1 MSLRKN
7 TIWNLIGSGSPLL
20 AAAVCIPY
28 TLKQLGAEGFGVLT
42 LIWALIGYF
51 NFFDFGAGRA
61 LTYEVSRL
69 QTAML
74 EALPE
79 ARRQAIHNILKAGL
93 ILTAV
98 TGILGFLLIMGFAYP
113 LAHDWLKITPA
124 WQHDTKLALQ
134 ITALGVIPATLTSGM
149 RGALEGLGQF
159 KESNINK
166 IFLGFCMFILPAL
179 SIMLHGSS
187 LWKIT
192 IYLVLARL
200 VTVAYGC
207 FQLKHYLFV
216 RDKLSAQLSSL
227 GSTTQDLGGIKLQ
240 IRQLVSYGFWVTI
253 TGIVSPLMVYGDR
266 FFVSALVGADKLSE
280 YAIPQEGLMR
290 LLMIPIA
297 ICGALMPVFATIAKR
312 VDLQLSYSSNLR
324 RMAKI
329 MAGLCLFTLV
339 ATYPGFAWWISP
351 EFAQKAFPITVVL
364 VFGTFINGIAVVPYT
379 LLHATGNTKTTA
391 LFHVFELFFYMA
403 LLVLLTKQFGL
414 IGAAFA
420 WVCRVSVDWLLLHFA
435 AQRLFKQ
442 NETTLQDQEYAS

>member
-1 MSLRKN
+1 MSLKRN

-20 AAAVCIPY
+20 AAAFCIPY
-28 TLKQLGAEGFGVLT
+28 TLRELGAEGFGVLT

-69 QTAML
+69 QSSMQ
-74 EALPE
+74 EANAE
-79 ARRQAIHNILKAGL
+79 QRRYAIHHILNAGL
-93 ILTAV
+93 LLTAV
-98 TGILGFLLIMGFAYP
+98 TGVLGFLLIMGFAYP
-113 LAHDWLKITPA
+113 LAHDWLKITST
-124 WQHDTKLALQ
+124 WQHETKLALQ

-166 IFLGFCMFILPAL
+166 IFLGFSMFILPAL
-179 SIMLHGSS
+179 SIMLHGNS

-192 IYLVLARL
+192 VYLVAARL
-200 VTVAYGC
+200 ITVLYGA
-207 FQLKHYLFV
+207 FQLKHYLFIRHQIV
-216 RDKLSAQLSSL
+216 EIKQNL
-227 GSTTQDLGGIKLQ
+227 GSIKLQ
-240 IRQLVSYGFWVTI
+240 IRQLVSYGFWVTV

-297 ICGALMPVFATIAKR
+297 ICGALMPVFATIAQR
-312 VDLQLSYSSNLR
+312 TELHLSYSSNLR
-324 RMAKI
+324 RMVKI
-329 MAGLCLFTLV
+329 MAGLCVLTLV
-339 ATYPGFAWWISP
+339 IAYPGFSWWISP

-391 LFHVFELFFYMA
+391 LFHLFELFLYMA

-414 IGAAFA
+414 MGAAFA
-420 WVCRVSVDWLLLHFA
+420 WVCRVSVDWVLLHFA
-435 AQRLFKQ
+435 ARRLFKSDSTNQ
-442 NETTLQDQEYAS
+442 TLLSS

>member
-1 MSLRKN
+1 MSLKKN
-7 TIWNLIGSGSPLL
+7 TIWNLVGSGSPLL

-61 LTYEVSRL
+61 LTYEISRL
-69 QTAML
+69 QTAL
-74 EALPE
+74 LDALPE
-79 ARRQAIHNILKAGL
+79 TRRNAIHRILQAGL
-93 ILTAV
+93 LLTAV

-113 LAHDWLKITPA
+113 LAYDWLKITPA

-192 IYLVLARL
+192 VYLVLARL
-200 VTVAYGC
+200 ITVAYGC
-207 FQLKHYLFV
+207 FQLKHYLFI
-216 RDKLSAQLSSL
+216 RDEFV
-227 GSTTQDLGGIKLQ
+227 STNTPKQDFGGIKLQ
-240 IRQLVSYGFWVTI
+240 IRQLVSYGFWVTV

-312 VDLQLSYSSNLR
+312 TDLHQSYSTNLR

-329 MAGLCLFTLV
+329 MIALCLLTLV
-339 ATYPGFAWWISP
+339 VAYPGFAWWISP

-420 WVCRVSVDWLLLHFA
+420 WVCRVTVDWVLLHYA
-435 AQRLFKQ
+435 AQRLFKP
-442 NETTLQDQEYAS
+442 TKQDQECAST

>member
-1 MSLRKN
+1 MSLKKN
-7 TIWNLIGSGSPLL
+7 TIWNLVGSGSPLL
-20 AAAVCIPY
+20 AAAACIPY
-28 TLKQLGAEGFGVLT
+28 TLQQLGAEGFGVLT

-69 QTAML
+69 QTAMQD
-74 EALPE
+74 ALPE
-79 ARRQAIHNILKAGL
+79 ARRYAIHNIVKAGL
-93 ILTAV
+93 LLTAV
-98 TGILGFLLIMGFAYP
+98 TGVLGFLLIMGFAYP

-124 WQHDTKLALQ
+124 WQHDTKIALQ

-192 IYLVLARL
+192 VYLVLARL
-200 VTVAYGC
+200 ITVAYGC
-207 FQLKHYLFV
+207 FQLKHYLFI
-216 RDKLSAQLSSL
+216 RNKLATAHLVI
-227 GSTTQDLGGIKLQ
+227 QDFGGIKLQ
-240 IRQLVSYGFWVTI
+240 IRQLVSYGFWVTV

-297 ICGALMPVFATIAKR
+297 ICGALMPVFATIASR
-312 VDLQLSYSSNLR
+312 TDLHQSYSSNLR

-329 MAGLCLFTLV
+329 MAGLCLLTLI
-339 ATYPGFAWWISP
+339 AAYPGFSWWISP

-364 VFGTFINGIAVVPYT
+364 IFGTFINGIAVVPYT

-403 LLVLLTKQFGL
+403 LLVVLTKQFGL

-420 WVCRVSVDWLLLHFA
+420 WVCRVTVDWVLLHFA

-442 NETTLQDQEYAS
+442 TKPSLQDPECAS

>member
-1 MSLRKN
+1 MSLKKN

-20 AAAVCIPY
+20 AAAACIPY
-28 TLKQLGAEGFGVLT
+28 TLQQLGAEGFGVLT

-69 QTAML
+69 QTAMQD
-74 EALPE
+74 ALPE
-79 ARRQAIHNILKAGL
+79 TRRFAIHNILKAGL
-93 ILTAV
+93 LLTAV
-98 TGILGFLLIMGFAYP
+98 TGVLGFLLIMGFAYP

-124 WQHDTKLALQ
+124 WQHDTKIALQ

-192 IYLVLARL
+192 VYLVLARL
-200 VTVAYGC
+200 VTVAYGYI
-207 FQLKHYLFV
+207 QLKHYLFI
-216 RDKLSAQLSSL
+216 RDKLA
-227 GSTTQDLGGIKLQ
+227 TIKPDFGGIKLQ
-240 IRQLVSYGFWVTI
+240 IRQLISYGFWVTV

-297 ICGALMPVFATIAKR
+297 ICGALMPVFATIASR
-312 VDLQLSYSSNLR
+312 ADLHQSYSSNLR

-329 MAGLCLFTLV
+329 MAGLCLLTLLV
-339 ATYPGFAWWISP
+339 AYPGFAWWISP

-364 VFGTFINGIAVVPYT
+364 IFGTFINGIAVVPYT

-403 LLVLLTKQFGL
+403 LLVVLTKQFGL

-420 WVCRVSVDWLLLHFA
+420 WVCRVSVDWVLLHFA

-442 NETTLQDQEYAS
+442 TKPTLQDQECAS

>member
-1 MSLRKN
+1 MSLKKN

-20 AAAVCIPY
+20 AAAACIPY
-28 TLKQLGAEGFGVLT
+28 TLQQLGAEGFGVLT

-69 QTAML
+69 QTSMQDAT
-74 EALPE
+74 PD
-79 ARRQAIHNILKAGL
+79 ARQFAIHTILKAGL
-93 ILTAV
+93 LLTAV
-98 TGILGFLLIMGFAYP
+98 TGVLGFGLIMVFAFP

-124 WQHDTKLALQ
+124 WQHDTKIALQ

-149 RGALEGLGQF
+149 RGALEGLGLF

-166 IFLGFCMFILPAL
+166 IFLGFCMFILPTL
-179 SIMLHGSS
+179 SIMLHGAN

-192 IYLVLARL
+192 VYLVLARL
-200 VTVAYGC
+200 VTVLYGAI
-207 FQLKHYLFV
+207 QLKHYLFI
-216 RDKLSAQLSSL
+216 RNKLAIAKQEF
-227 GSTTQDLGGIKLQ
+227 GSIKLQ
-240 IRQLVSYGFWVTI
+240 IRQLISYGFWVTV

-297 ICGALMPVFATIAKR
+297 ICGALMPLFATIASR
-312 VDLQLSYSSNLR
+312 TDLHQSYTNNLR
-324 RMAKI
+324 RMLKI
-329 MAGLCLFTLV
+329 MAALCLLTLLL
-339 ATYPGFAWWISP
+339 AYPGFAWWISP
-351 EFAQKAFPITVVL
+351 EFAEKAFPITVVL

-391 LFHVFELFFYMA
+391 LFHIFELFFYMG
-403 LLVLLTKQFGL
+403 LLVLLTKHLGL

-420 WVCRVSVDWLLLHFA
+420 WVCRVSVDWVLLHFA
-435 AQRLFKQ
+435 AQRLFKPS
-442 NETTLQDQEYAS
+442 LQDKACTS

>member
-1 MSLRKN
+1 MSLKKN

-28 TLKQLGAEGFGVLT
+28 TLKALGAEGFGVLT

-61 LTYEVSRL
+61 LTYEISRL
-69 QTAML
+69 QTAMFDAIS
-74 EALPE
+74 EQ
-79 ARRQAIHNILKAGL
+79 RRQAIHQILKAGL

-113 LAHDWLKITPA
+113 LAHDWLKITPT
-124 WQHDTKLALQ
+124 WQHDAKLALQ
-134 ITALGVIPATLTSGM
+134 ITAVGVIPATLTSGM

-179 SIMLHGSS
+179 SIFIHGSS
-187 LWKIT
+187 LWRIT

-200 VTVAYGC
+200 VTVLYGC
-207 FQLKHYLFV
+207 IQLKHYLFIPE
-216 RDKLSAQLSSL
+216 KLHPIDAATHNFSKV
-227 GSTTQDLGGIKLQ
+227 KLQ

-297 ICGALMPVFATIAKR
+297 ICGALMPVFATIAKKT
-312 VDLQLSYSSNLR
+312 DLQLSYATNLR

-329 MAGLCLFTLV
+329 MAGLCLLTLIL
-339 ATYPGFAWWISP
+339 AYPGFAWWISP
-351 EFAQKAFPITVVL
+351 EFAEKAFPITAIL
-364 VFGTFINGIAVVPYT
+364 IFGTFINGVAVVPYT

-391 LFHVFELFFYMA
+391 LFHIFELFFYMG
-403 LLVLLTKQFGL
+403 LLVLLTRHFGL

-420 WVCRVSVDWLLLHFA
+420 WVCRVTVDWVLLHFA
-435 AQRLFKQ
+435 AQRLL
-442 NETTLQDQEYAS
+442 NITLQDRECSPT

>member
-1 MSLRKN
+1 MSLKKN

-28 TLKQLGAEGFGVLT
+28 TLKELGAEGFGVLT

-74 EALPE
+74 DATSDQ
-79 ARRQAIHNILKAGL
+79 RRYAIHTILNAGL
-93 ILTAV
+93 LLTAV

-124 WQHDTKLALQ
+124 WQHETKLALQ

-179 SIMLHGSS
+179 SIMLHGNS

-200 VTVAYGC
+200 VTVIYGAI
-207 FQLKHYLFV
+207 QLKHYLYV
-216 RDKLSAQLSSL
+216 R
-227 GSTTQDLGGIKLQ
+227 
-240 IRQLVSYGFWVTI
+240 Y
-253 TGIVSPLMVYGDR
+253 
-266 FFVSALVGADKLSE
+266 
-280 YAIPQEGLMR
+280 
-290 LLMIPIA
+290 
-297 ICGALMPVFATIAKR
+297 
-312 VDLQLSYSSNLR
+312 
-324 RMAKI
+324 
-329 MAGLCLFTLV
+329 
-339 ATYPGFAWWISP
+339 
-351 EFAQKAFPITVVL
+351 
-364 VFGTFINGIAVVPYT
+364 
-379 LLHATGNTKTTA
+379 
-391 LFHVFELFFYMA
+391 
-403 LLVLLTKQFGL
+403 
-414 IGAAFA
+414 
-420 WVCRVSVDWLLLHFA
+420 
-435 AQRLFKQ
+435 
-442 NETTLQDQEYAS
+442 

>member
-7 TIWNLIGSGSPLL
+7 TIWNLVGSGSPLL

-28 TLKQLGAEGFGVLT
+28 TLKQLGPEGFGVLT

-61 LTYEVSRL
+61 LTYEISRL
-69 QTAML
+69 QTAMS

-79 ARRQAIHNILKAGL
+79 EKRYAIHQILSAGL

-98 TGILGFLLIMGFAYP
+98 TGVLGFLLIMGFAYP

-200 VTVAYGC
+200 FTVAYGGI
-207 FQLKHYLFV
+207 QLKHYLFIDNKISELKV
-216 RDKLSAQLSSL
+216 KAQEL
-227 GSTTQDLGGIKLQ
+227 GSIKLQ
-240 IRQLVSYGFWVTI
+240 IRQLISYGFWVTV

-297 ICGALMPVFATIAKR
+297 ICGALMPVFATIASR
-312 VDLQLSYSSNLR
+312 ADLHQSYSSNLR
-324 RMAKI
+324 RMTKI
-329 MAGLCLFTLV
+329 MAGLCLFTLLV
-339 ATYPGFAWWISP
+339 AYPGFAWWISP

-391 LFHVFELFFYMA
+391 LFHIFELFFYMA

-414 IGAAFA
+414 MGAAFA
-420 WVCRVSVDWLLLHFA
+420 WVCRVTVDWLLLHVA
-435 AQRLFKQ
+435 ARRLFK
-442 NETTLQDQEYAS
+442 TTLQEKACAPT